1 MRNSSDTDPTQKSNS
16 DQSSKN
22 DSSITQKDKNGW
34 RFAVFY
40 FISFMAV
47 SLYGIYG
54 NLYFRRRGV
63 SNVELGILNAIP
75 AWTGIFAPLLWGFI
89 SDAWRQRKLPSFLM
103 HIIAALIFPL
113 FWFWSGDSFLSLCLL
128 MAVFTIFFSASI
140 PIADAWTL
148 DHIARK
154 GGDYGRLRSWGSVGF
169 IVPLL
174 ASLYFLKKTEVSQ
187 ASSLLPI
194 FYGFCIFRIISAF
207 YSLTL
212 PEYHA
217 KGKKTKLDWGSLRV
231 YLHPFALTFFFAI
244 FMSRFLFG
252 PYYTFFSIF
261 LDDQGISD
269 NLKGMY
275 WVTAVAAETGLIAV
289 SGSLLKR
296 FGAVPMLLS
305 GLAAMAFRMFIFSIE
320 PAWYII
326 LAAQTLHALT
336 FGAFHVASIQII
348 NRITPEAF
356 RASGQTFNGALLGIG
371 SLVGGVAG
379 GIWAESYG
387 LAGLFRILAIT
398 SAITTVVVAI
408 CFAIWREK
416 DKSNKDLAN
425 A

>member
-1 MRNSSDTDPTQKSNS
+1 LILFSSSSKHNQNSVSNQS
-16 DQSSKN
+16 LKNNQSSGDTKLAKN
-22 DSSITQKDKNGW
+22 SHDGW
-34 RFAVFY
+34 RFALFY
-40 FISFMAV
+40 FLSFAAV

-75 AWTGIFAPLLWGFI
+75 AWTGIFAPLLWGII
-89 SDAWRQRKLPSFLM
+89 SDALRQRKFPSFLM

-113 FWFWSGDSFLSLCLL
+113 FWFWSGESFLMLCLL
-128 MAVFTIFFSASI
+128 MAVFTIFFSGSI
-140 PIADAWTL
+140 PITDAWTL

-154 GGDYGRLRSWGSVGF
+154 GGDYGRLRSWGSIGF

-174 ASLYFLKKTEVSQ
+174 LSFFILKKTDVSQ
-187 ASSLLPI
+187 ASDLLPI
-194 FYGFCIFRIISAF
+194 FYGFCGFRILSGLYAL
-207 YSLTL
+207 SL
-212 PEYHA
+212 PEYHTRGKRA
-217 KGKKTKLDWGSLRV
+217 KLNWGSLRV
-231 YLHPFALTFFFAI
+231 YLRPFSITFFFAV

-261 LDDQGISD
+261 LNDQGVSD
-269 NLKGMY
+269 NLMGIF

-320 PAWYII
+320 PAWYVI

-348 NRITPEAF
+348 NRITPESF

-371 SLVGGVAG
+371 SLVGGIAG
-379 GIWAESYG
+379 GIWAEAYG
-387 LAGLFRILAIT
+387 LAGLFRILSIIST
-398 SAITTVVVAI
+398 ITTVVVLI

-416 DKSNKDLAN
+416 HD
-425 A
+425 